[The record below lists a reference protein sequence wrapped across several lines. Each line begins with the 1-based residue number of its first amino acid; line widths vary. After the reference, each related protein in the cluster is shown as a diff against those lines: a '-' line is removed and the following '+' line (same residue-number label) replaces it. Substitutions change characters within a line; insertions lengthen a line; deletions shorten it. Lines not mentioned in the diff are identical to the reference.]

1 MEEIIKLLLVIGL
14 VFLCIWGA
22 NGCYE
27 IMEGNDKKMKK
38 YKTKLGRIINFIK
51 NENKFEFGD
60 MVRILP
66 LNKDLGTENFYTK
79 YIGLLGIVTSISYD
93 KKDCVFGV
101 KFEDGNRI
109 DFRAS
114 ELEKIQPE
122 NPLRYKKLNIEY

>member
-1 MEEIIKLLLVIGL
+1 MKELIKILLAIGI
-14 VFLCIWGA
+14 VAICIWGA

-27 IMEGNDKKMKK
+27 IMEGNDKKMKR

-66 LNKDLGTENFYTK
+66 LNKDLGIENFYAK

-109 DFRAS
+109 DFRAN

-122 NPLRYKKLNIEY
+122 NPLRYKKLNIKY

>member
-1 MEEIIKLLLVIGL
+1 
-14 VFLCIWGA
+14 
-22 NGCYE
+22 
-27 IMEGNDKKMKK
+27 MKR

-66 LNKDLGTENFYTK
+66 LKKELGAQEFYTN

-93 KKDCVFGV
+93 KKDYVFGV
-101 KFEDGNRI
+101 KFEDGNRV
-109 DFRAS
+109 DFMAS

-122 NPLRYKKLNIEY
+122 NPIRYKKLNIEY